1 MLILLSMLVYG
12 TQLFLIYYLVRRYA
26 PVRWLYQ
33 PWRWQD
39 WAWGLGV
46 GLLVWLIANGA
57 MAYRLP
63 DGFSSPAPS
72 RSFARFWPVFLFN
85 SIPGALI
92 EEYLFR
98 FIPVRFAESQG
109 LSRWQMMGL
118 FFTVLVFFT
127 AIHIPAYLW
136 QYNNTLWALWSPF
149 SMGAAY
155 LFVYYATRNLA
166 FTTLFHAFYNNHWML
181 FGTSTQDYSL
191 VILAGVLWF
200 VIRKRNALLPGY

>member
-39 WAWGLGV
+39 WTLGLAV
-46 GLLVWLIANGA
+46 GLLVWLIANAA

-63 DGFSSPAPS
+63 DGFASPAPS
-72 RSFARFWPVFLFN
+72 RSFARFWPIFLFN

-118 FFTVLVFFT
+118 FFAVLVF
-127 AIHIPAYLW
+127 L
-136 QYNNTLWALWSPF
+136 
-149 SMGAAY
+149 
-155 LFVYYATRNLA
+155 
-166 FTTLFHAFYNNHWML
+166 
-181 FGTSTQDYSL
+181 
-191 VILAGVLWF
+191 
-200 VIRKRNALLPGY
+200 